1 MALWEHFGKFCLGMK
16 VSVSVI
22 DVPKPEPMLDPDQV
36 IDAGDSHDHFADVY
50 NYHPSYMIISALSSS
65 LW

>member
-22 DVPKPEPMLDPDQV
+22 DMPKPEPMLDSGQV
-36 IDAGDSHDHFADVY
+36 IDAAIV
-50 NYHPSYMIISALSSS
+50 MIISQTLTIIIHLMIILALLSS